1 MNNERNIDAFTR
13 QNPPYPS
20 VAQTTTTV
28 PYNTQLTYYTSL
40 SISQP
45 LGSALPEKMQKK
57 NCLSQQ
63 IVSIGTRDPQASHT
77 SGRLIRQVNRSCQ
90 SEVGLNECHQ

>member
-1 MNNERNIDAFTR
+1 MTAPN
-13 QNPPYPS
+13 
-20 VAQTTTTV
+20 
-28 PYNTQLTYYTSL
+28 NTQLPRYTRL
-40 SISQP
+40 SVPRP
-45 LGSALPEKMQKK
+45 LGSALLEKKQEK
-57 NCLSQQ
+57 NPLCRLSQQ